1 MAGDLHHTAQP
12 PTLAAFRP
20 WGSSAGAGRVRPAAA
35 NIGKNFR
42 RKRQD
47 AEGTQRR
54 KGNAETQRKRR
65 DAKETQRRKENAE
78 TQNIYC
84 HKLSIHPQQTTLN
97 SQESL
102 TLLSSLSSHNL
113 LRTVDQR
120 IQPRNTKQLVISSA

>member
-65 DAKETQRRKENAE
+65 DAEGTERRKGNAE
-78 TQNIYC
+78 TQRKRRDAEY
-84 HKLSIHPQQTTLN
+84 LLPQTIHPPTTDNTELTRVTHSPLQSIV
-97 SQESL
+97 SQL
-102 TLLSSLSSHNL
+102 T
-113 LRTVDQR
+113 
-120 IQPRNTKQLVISSA
+120 

>member
-47 AEGTQRR
+47 AEETQRR

-65 DAKETQRRKENAE
+65 DAEYLLPQT
-78 TQNIYC
+78 
-84 HKLSIHPQQTTLN
+84 IHPPTTDNTELTRVTHSPLQSIV
-97 SQESL
+97 SQL
-102 TLLSSLSSHNL
+102 T
-113 LRTVDQR
+113 
-120 IQPRNTKQLVISSA
+120 